1 MIVGGADYG
10 AIPFVEV
17 IEPVSGLKCKLPEL
31 PSARYMHSQVSIY
44 RKHDKWK
51 CNNAFGSF

>member
-44 RKHDKWK
+44 RKHDK
-51 CNNAFGSF
+51 